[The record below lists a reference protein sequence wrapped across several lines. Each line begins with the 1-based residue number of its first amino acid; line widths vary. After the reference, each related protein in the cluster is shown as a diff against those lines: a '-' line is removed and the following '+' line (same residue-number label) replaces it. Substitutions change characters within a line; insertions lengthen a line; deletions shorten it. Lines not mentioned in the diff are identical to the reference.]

1 MSDLA
6 EARDAADRELRAD
19 AAERR
24 LAARLVEVEAAD
36 AAGRLQELVK
46 DVPPVHDQLR
56 EFTKIL
62 RAIILLRVAAGLSR
76 GL

>member
-24 LAARLVEVEAAD
+24 LAARLVEVEAAA
-36 AAGRLQELVK
+36 AAGRLLELVK

-56 EFTKIL
+56 EFID
-62 RAIILLRVAAGLSR
+62 
-76 GL
+76 